1 MGKGLS
7 GDFAAALA
15 AKLDAAGEKD
25 LSMTKADPNDIGP
38 DGTVRLRCYLT
49 MADSVWLSAGC
60 EGLQGCQHAAPIGI
74 RAAIRLMGPR
84 RRCAS

>member
-25 LSMTKADPNDIGP
+25 LSMNEADPDDIGP
-38 DGTVRLRCYLT
+38 DGRVRLRCYLPS
-49 MADSVWLSAGC
+49 ADSVWLSAGC
-60 EGLQGCQHAAPIGI
+60 QGRQGRGHHPTDPHC
-74 RAAIRLMGPR
+74 
-84 RRCAS
+84 